1 MSMMPEGL
9 DEDVYQEDK
18 LKEVVKPPSLYNV
31 ILLNDDYTE
40 MGFVI
45 SVLQQIFNKGFDEA
59 FQVMLRIHTEGKAVA
74 GTYSKE
80 IAEMKVYKV
89 VEIAREY
96 EFPLKAITEKE

>member
-1 MSMMPEGL
+1 MSIMPEGL

-59 FQVMLRIHTEGKAVA
+59 FQVMLKIHTEGKAVV

>member
-59 FQVMLRIHTEGKAVA
+59 FQVMLKIHTEGKAVA

>member
-1 MSMMPEGL
+1 MSIMPEGL

-18 LKEVVKPPSLYNV
+18 LKEEIKPPSRYNV

-45 SVLQQIFNKGFDEA
+45 SILQEIFNKGFDEA
-59 FQVMLRIHTEGKAVA
+59 FQVMLKIHTEGKAIA

-80 IAEMKVYKV
+80 IAEMKIYKV
-89 VEIAREY
+89 SEIAREY
-96 EFPLKAITEKE
+96 DFPLKAITEKE

>member
-1 MSMMPEGL
+1 MSIMPEGL

>member
-1 MSMMPEGL
+1 MPEGL

>member
-59 FQVMLRIHTEGKAVA
+59 FQVMLKIHTEGRAVA

>member
-1 MSMMPEGL
+1 MIPEGL

-45 SVLQQIFNKGFDEA
+45 LVLQQIFNKGFDEA
-59 FQVMLRIHTEGKAVA
+59 FQVMLKIHTEGKAVA